1 MSTDSVYAGLVS
13 DEATEVGH
21 WAFGTGFADPIAELS
36 ATPPVLGEASAHIFA
51 AACLALGDDALVMAH
66 RLSEW
71 CSRAPDLE
79 EDIALANIALD
90 LLGQARFLLGRA
102 GVADPALVVG
112 LGIPDDAPAPVEDR
126 LAFFRDADDFRN
138 VTLVELP
145 RGDFAD
151 VVVKVLLFATA
162 RLPALAALQTH
173 PDPVLSG
180 VGTKGGKETRYHQGF
195 AARWFEV
202 LARGTSESRGRL
214 VAAVETL
221 WPRLAELLAPDPV
234 LRAGLG
240 VDPADTADEV
250 YAALEGLCVRCG
262 LEPPAREGLW
272 GAGGRDGVHTEALSL
287 MLAEMQSVARAHPR
301 GLW

>member
-1 MSTDSVYAGLVS
+1 MSTDSPYESLVS
-13 DEATEVGH
+13 DEAADVGH
-21 WAFGTGFADPIAELS
+21 WAFGTGFADPISELCG
-36 ATPPVLGEASAHIFA
+36 TPVVLGGASPVDFA
-51 AACLALGDDALVMAH
+51 AACVALGDDALVMAH

-102 GVADPALVVG
+102 GAADPALVAG
-112 LGIPDDAPAPVEDR
+112 LDLPDDAPAPVEDR
-126 LAFFRDADDFRN
+126 LAFFRPAEAFRN

-151 VVVKVLLFATA
+151 VVVKVLLLATA
-162 RLPALAALQTH
+162 RLPVLAALQTH
-173 PDPVLSG
+173 PDPVLAG
-180 VGTKGGKETRYHQGF
+180 VAAKGGKEMRYHQGF

-202 LARGTSESRGRL
+202 LAQGTVESRRRL
-214 VAAVETL
+214 EAATERL
-221 WPRLAELLAPDPV
+221 WPRLAELVAPDQV
-234 LRAGLG
+234 LLTGVG
-240 VDPADTADEV
+240 VDPAATADEV

-272 GAGGRDGVHTEALSL
+272 GPGGRSGVHTEALSR